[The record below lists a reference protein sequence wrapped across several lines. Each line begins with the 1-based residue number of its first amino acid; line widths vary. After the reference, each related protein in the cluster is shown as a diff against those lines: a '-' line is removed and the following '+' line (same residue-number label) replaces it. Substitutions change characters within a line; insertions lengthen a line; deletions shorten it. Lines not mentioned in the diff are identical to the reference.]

1 MTAQMGTRG
10 DLPQLDG
17 TTLVT
22 DSGLETDLIFH
33 HGVDLPAFA
42 AFVLLRDEPGRRL
55 LERYYR
61 EHLETAARHG
71 VGCVLETPTWRASAD
86 WAAAVGWTR
95 EQVVRINRDAVELV
109 AAVRASVPRQ
119 ARPCLISGCVGP
131 RADGYVVGARM
142 TVDEARSYHVEQVDV
157 LAETEADLVTLL
169 TANYADEATGF
180 VRAAQSAGV
189 PCVVSFTVEVD
200 GRLPDGST
208 LGDAV
213 QTVDDATAAGPA
225 YYMVNCAHPQHVRPA
240 LDRAAEWTRRVV
252 GVRANASTRSHAELD
267 AATELD
273 DGDPVALAGDLLAL
287 RSLAPF
293 LTVLGGCCGT
303 DVRHIDALATAL
315 TRR

>member
-1 MTAQMGTRG
+1 
-10 DLPQLDG
+10 
-17 TTLVT
+17 
-22 DSGLETDLIFH
+22 
-33 HGVDLPAFA
+33 
-42 AFVLLRDEPGRRL
+42 
-55 LERYYR
+55 
-61 EHLETAARHG
+61 
-71 VGCVLETPTWRASAD
+71 
-86 WAAAVGWTR
+86 
-95 EQVVRINRDAVELV
+95 
-109 AAVRASVPRQ
+109 
-119 ARPCLISGCVGP
+119 
-131 RADGYVVGARM
+131 
-142 TVDEARSYHVEQVDV
+142 
-157 LAETEADLVTLL
+157 VTLL

-287 RSLAPF
+287 RSLAPS

-303 DVRHIDALATAL
+303 DIRHIDALATAL